1 LRGWKSRLTSDRSLA
16 SRVRRAVFLRFAS
29 GAIES
34 MQSIAIPRREEE
46 DYTPMAK
53 TKAAKAPTKTEIFT
67 AIAEETQL
75 TRKQVASVFTA
86 LAGQIER
93 SVGKR
98 GPGVFAIPGL
108 VKIEKKDVP
117 ARPARKN
124 VPNPFRPGET
134 MNVAARKASKKIKV
148 RALKSLKDMI

>member
-1 LRGWKSRLTSDRSLA
+1 
-16 SRVRRAVFLRFAS
+16 
-29 GAIES
+29 
-34 MQSIAIPRREEE
+34 
-46 DYTPMAK
+46 MAK
-53 TKAAKAPTKTEIFT
+53 KKAAKAPTKTEIFT

-75 TRKQVASVFTA
+75 TRKQVSLVFEA
-86 LAGQIER
+86 LAGQIEK

-148 RALKSLKDMI
+148 RPLKGLKALV